1 MVFLTYAY
9 SFITAMFGPLPWQ
22 IKSFIVAIGL
32 LDAIWIWLL
41 IPQWIKGIKKLL
53 KRREVEIG
61 ELVFLFSLVLIAAI
75 ALFSDNIGA
84 NTRLRMLAWD
94 AFFIYAA
101 SLFGLKK

>member
-1 MVFLTYAY
+1 
-9 SFITAMFGPLPWQ
+9 MFGPLPWQ

-41 IPQWIKGIKKLL
+41 IPQWIKGIEKLL

-61 ELVFLFSLVLIAAI
+61 ELVFLFSIVLIAAI

-101 SLFGLKK
+101 SLIGYKK